1 MISVIIITF
10 GRKEE
15 VLKCLN
21 SVYAQDLE
29 NFEVVLIDNNTDPVI
44 SDFLKLQTSNL
55 KNFHYIKAPSNLG
68 VAPGR
73 NLAMSKAR
81 GEIYVSIDDDAF
93 FDTTDSL
100 RLIENKMKADN
111 KIGVLAF
118 KILNYQSK
126 EIETKE
132 FPFKNKKFNS
142 DIERE
147 ATYFCGGANALRKST
162 LLVTGRYPDNFFF
175 GMEELDLSFRI
186 IDNNYKIIYFPS
198 VLLWHDPAPGGRMK
212 KDRFWQE
219 TLENKLKVVMRNLPW
234 RYFAINL
241 IMWSLKIL
249 KHSKNIEVLARS
261 YISIIKQKNA
271 ILKDRKVIKADTIK
285 KLKKLDHRL
294 YY

>member
-21 SVYAQDLE
+21 SVYTQDLE
-29 NFEVVLIDNNTDPVI
+29 NFEVILIDNNTDTAI
-44 SDFLKLQTSNL
+44 SNFLTSQTSNL
-55 KNFHYIKAPSNLG
+55 KNFQYIKAPSNLG

-73 NLAMSKAR
+73 NFAMEKAK
-81 GEIYVSIDDDAF
+81 GDIYVSIDDDAF
-93 FDTTDSL
+93 FDAPNSL
-100 RLIENKMKADN
+100 RLIENKMKAEND
-111 KIGVLAF
+111 IGVLAF
-118 KILNYQSK
+118 KILNYKSK
-126 EIETKE
+126 KIETKE
-132 FPFKNKKFNS
+132 FPFKNKNLNA

-162 LLVTGRYPDNFFF
+162 LLVTGLYPDDFFF

-186 IDNNYKIIYFPS
+186 IDNSYKIIYFPS

-234 RYFAINL
+234 RYFPVNL
-241 IMWSLKIL
+241 LIWSLKIL
-249 KHSKNIEVLARS
+249 KHTKNIEVLARS
-261 YISIIKQKNA
+261 YISIIKHRTE
-271 ILKDRKVIKADTIK
+271 ILKQRKVIKADTVK